1 MSQLS
6 EVKPNTE
13 PTRVS
18 RREFLYDIWDYSP
31 GQHVTFVG
39 PTQRGKTTFCFQLL
53 KVTASPKLKALV
65 LVGKPV
71 DPTINKWIP
80 KLNMRVI
87 SSWPPPKFP
96 IRDRNK
102 NDGWILKPTH
112 TLTDLDADQANLKGN
127 FRAGM
132 MSAYSTK
139 LNEPMIVMVDEAH
152 HVQNELELKKEY
164 EAILMRGAPRCG
176 EWSNLQRGRFS
187 SYLTYDS
194 PEHMFIFYDPDR
206 ANQQRYSEFGGV
218 DAQTM
223 VALSEQLKTYR
234 VPSGGTISEALYIKR
249 AGPEIYIV
257 GV

>member
-1 MSQLS
+1 MSQLTR
-6 EVKPNTE
+6 VKPSIE
-13 PTRVS
+13 PTRVT
-18 RREFLYDIWDYSP
+18 RAEFLYDVWDYNR
-31 GQHVTFVG
+31 GQHVTLVG

-53 KVTASPKLKALV
+53 KVTATPHLKALV
-65 LVGKPV
+65 LVGKPT

-80 KLNMRVI
+80 KLNMRVVD
-87 SSWPPPKFP
+87 SWPPGYNVK
-96 IRDRNK
+96 DRNR
-102 NDGWILKPTH
+102 DGWILKPRH
-112 TLTDLDADQANLKGN
+112 SLTNLDADRDNLRHQ
-127 FRAGM
+127 FRRGM
-132 MSAYSTK
+132 MSAYATK
-139 LNEPMIVMVDEAH
+139 LDKPMIVLVDEAH
-152 HVQNELELKKEY
+152 HVQNELQLKQEY
-164 EAILMRGAPRCG
+164 EAILMRGAPRVG

-223 VALSEQLKTYR
+223 VAISEQLKTYR